1 MVTLAVICL
10 TEIITTITSAILLAK
25 MEGWFPILLAILL
38 LMQMLLNGSVII
50 ASGLLDQS
58 HRNTKQT
65 TNKEG

>member
-1 MVTLAVICL
+1 MATLAVICL
-10 TEIITTITSAILLAK
+10 TEIITTITSSVLLIK

-65 TNKEG
+65 TNKEK